1 MSMLT
6 DLETTQ
12 VEKHTTGMTIIGE
25 WDAVMKVYR
34 MYVCIYIRMLLVL
47 IEA

>member
-12 VEKHTTGMTIIGE
+12 VEKHATGMTIIGE

-34 MYVCIYIRMLLVL
+34 MYVCMHVCMYVVSPN
-47 IEA
+47 